1 MEATWKIDGLFKANP
16 NTVAEELTSIK
27 CTPENIVDYAQQEDT
42 ELHKCFEWD
51 NSIAG
56 HKYRCIQAQ
65 KVVRNLV
72 LVKEETKEKTPVRMF
87 YNTGDKTGEY
97 KPIKMILQKE
107 DEYQSLLKQAMEEL
121 RAFKKKYSCLSEL
134 EEIMELID

>member
-27 CTPENIVDYAQQEDT
+27 CTPENIVGYAHQEDT

-51 NSIAG
+51 NNIAG

-65 KVVRNLV
+65 QVVRNLV

-87 YNTGDKTGEY
+87 YNTGDRTGEY